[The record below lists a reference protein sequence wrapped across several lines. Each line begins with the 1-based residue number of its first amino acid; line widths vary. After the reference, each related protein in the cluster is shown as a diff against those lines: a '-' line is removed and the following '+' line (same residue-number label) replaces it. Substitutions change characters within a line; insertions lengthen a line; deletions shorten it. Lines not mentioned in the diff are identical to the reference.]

1 MYIQTEKNAM
11 DFCDFCNNMYYI
23 KQQEDSTLIYFC
35 KNCGSTKHIDE
46 GNENSKKISHTDYD
60 KSTAKYSQY
69 LNPNIVHDKTIPHV
83 NNIICSN
90 EQCTKKDSEDND
102 VMYIKFD
109 EVNIRY
115 LYHCVHCKHFW
126 TL

>member
-1 MYIQTEKNAM
+1 M
-11 DFCDFCNNMYYI
+11 DFCEFCNNMYYI
-23 KQQEDSTLIYFC
+23 KQQEDNSLIYFC
-35 KNCGSTKHIDE
+35 KNCGSTKNIDE
-46 GNENSKKISHTDYD
+46 GNDKSKKISHTEHD

-69 LNPNIVHDKTIPHV
+69 LNPNIIYDKTIPHV
-83 NNIICSN
+83 NNIICCN
-90 EQCTKKDSEDND
+90 EKCTKKESEDND

>member
-1 MYIQTEKNAM
+1 ME
-11 DFCDFCNNMYYI
+11 FCDFCNNMYYI
-23 KQQEDSTLIYFC
+23 KQIQQETNLMYYC
-35 KNCGSTKHIDE
+35 KNCGSTKQMDD
-46 GNENSKKISHTDYD
+46 GNDHSKIISHTEYD

-69 LNPNIVHDKTIPHV
+69 LNPNIIHDKTIPHV
-83 NNIICSN
+83 NNILCGN
-90 EQCTKKDSEDND
+90 ENCTKKESEDND